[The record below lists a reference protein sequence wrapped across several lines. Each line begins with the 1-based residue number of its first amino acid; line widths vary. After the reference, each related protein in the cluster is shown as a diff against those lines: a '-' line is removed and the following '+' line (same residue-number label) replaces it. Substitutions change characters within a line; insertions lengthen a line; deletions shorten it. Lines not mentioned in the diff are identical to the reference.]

1 MGWPRES
8 HPLGTMPKRI
18 SVVSLL
24 VIAMG
29 LAPDLAAAGERAFG
43 LSELRLGIF
52 DQGIDGP
59 RSEGG
64 VAVNAEVL
72 LTPIGAPAEGPI
84 LDILLRPR
92 PMLGATINTQGD
104 TSVGYAGL
112 AWTIPLLTDRLF
124 AETSFGA
131 AVHDGPL
138 DAPGVAS
145 YGCAWAFRESL
156 SLGVA
161 IAEGWRL
168 MGTVEHM
175 SNADLCARNRGL
187 TNAGVRLGYSLD

>member
-1 MGWPRES
+1 
-8 HPLGTMPKRI
+8 MPKRTPI
-18 SVVSLL
+18 VLVVT
-24 VIAMG
+24 VAAC
-29 LAPDLAAAGERAFG
+29 LALDQAAAGETAFG
-43 LSELRLGIF
+43 SSELRLGIF
-52 DQGIDGP
+52 DQGVDGP

-72 LTPIGAPAEGPI
+72 LAPIGAPAEGLV

-104 TSVGYAGL
+104 TSLGYAGL

-124 AETSFGA
+124 AEASFAGA
-131 AVHDGPL
+131 LHDGPL
-138 DAPGVAS
+138 DEPGMAS
-145 YGCAWAFRESL
+145 YGCTWAFRESL
-156 SLGVA
+156 SLGVTVGD
-161 IAEGWRL
+161 GWRL

-175 SNADLCARNRGL
+175 SNADLCSRNRGL